1 MHDAA
6 FLWDQCVCVCVC
18 VCLCVCVCM
27 CVDIHLYGHVYKQ
40 DASLS
45 LDIRPTMLKELLAV
59 SLYNLDLNL
68 NLNGNNH
75 VNFVVVVLVDG
86 SAEHY
91 FNIT

>member
-1 MHDAA
+1 
-6 FLWDQCVCVCVC
+6 
-18 VCLCVCVCM
+18 
-27 CVDIHLYGHVYKQ
+27 
-40 DASLS
+40 
-45 LDIRPTMLKELLAV
+45 MLKELLAV

>member
-1 MHDAA
+1 MSVS
-6 FLWDQCVCVCVC
+6 VCV
-18 VCLCVCVCM
+18 

-59 SLYNLDLNL
+59 SLYNVDLNF
-68 NLNGNNH
+68 NLNGYNH